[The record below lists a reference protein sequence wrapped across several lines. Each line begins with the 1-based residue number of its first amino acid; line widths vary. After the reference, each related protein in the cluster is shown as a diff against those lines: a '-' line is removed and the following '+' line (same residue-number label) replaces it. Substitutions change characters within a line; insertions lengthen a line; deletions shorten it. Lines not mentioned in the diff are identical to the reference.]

1 MPEDKDRFLRLVED
15 SYLAAEEKDG
25 LKLLAEGGVT
35 PELWRKLDDLLV
47 AGLEERRAA
56 YREFRGRLDKEI
68 ARYTA
73 DYEREKKIL
82 DTRMRE
88 DLARLGEGDDAER
101 DRLWNEYYDAVHAL
115 QERLLD
121 EMRKTSKTVLQTT
134 VFASVARGRAA
145 S

>member
-1 MPEDKDRFLRLVED
+1 MPEDKDKFLRLVED

-47 AGLEERRAA
+47 AGLEERRGA
-56 YREFRGRLDKEI
+56 YREFRGRLDAEI

-73 DYEREKKIL
+73 DYEREKKVL
-82 DTRMRE
+82 DGRMRE
-88 DLARLGEGDDAER
+88 DLSRLGEGDDAER
-101 DRLWNEYYDAVHAL
+101 DRLWDDYYAAVHAL
-115 QERLLD
+115 QGRLLD

-134 VFASVARGRAA
+134 VLAAVFRGPVAI
-145 S
+145 